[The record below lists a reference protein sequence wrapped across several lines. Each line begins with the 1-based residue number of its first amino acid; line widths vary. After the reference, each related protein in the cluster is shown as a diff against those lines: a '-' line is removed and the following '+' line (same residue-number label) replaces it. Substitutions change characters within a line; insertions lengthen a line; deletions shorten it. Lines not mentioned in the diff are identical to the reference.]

1 MTDFIVNNY
10 VLIIAIAA
18 FLIFALIGFAIDTTK
33 NKKNKEDE
41 ILTEHEDVV
50 IEEAESNL
58 EGPSGDVAD
67 LEIKEP
73 EEEPKEEETKTDLE
87 EPTKEDEFTIPEV
100 EDNNK

>member
-58 EGPSGDVAD
+58 ESPSGDVTD

-73 EEEPKEEETKTDLE
+73 EVPEEEPQVSTEEPAEEEFK
-87 EPTKEDEFTIPEV
+87 IPEV

>member
-50 IEEAESNL
+50 IEEAENNL
-58 EGPSGDVAD
+58 ESPSNDVAD

-73 EEEPKEEETKTDLE
+73 EEESEEETKTDLK
-87 EPTKEDEFTIPEV
+87 EPTNEEEFKIPEV
-100 EDNNK
+100 EDSSK

>member
-50 IEEAESNL
+50 IEEVENNL
-58 EGPSGDVAD
+58 ESPSGDVTD

-73 EEEPKEEETKTDLE
+73 EAPEEEPQVTMDEPAEEEFK
-87 EPTKEDEFTIPEV
+87 IPEV

>member
-50 IEEAESNL
+50 IEEAENNL
-58 EGPSGDVAD
+58 EAPNEDIKD
-67 LEIKEP
+67 LEIREP
-73 EEEPKEEETKTDLE
+73 LE
-87 EPTKEDEFTIPEV
+87 EDASANESSEEFKIPEV
-100 EDNNK
+100 EDNK

>member
-41 ILTEHEDVV
+41 ILTEYEDVV
-50 IEEAESNL
+50 IEEAENNL
-58 EGPSGDVAD
+58 DGPSGDVAD

-87 EPTKEDEFTIPEV
+87 EPTKEDKFTIPEV

>member
-33 NKKNKEDE
+33 NKKNKADE

-50 IEEAESNL
+50 IEEAENNL